1 MSGELYNCNHCEY
14 TSNKKYNLYRH
25 MVSKHINCNV
35 GKINNN
41 SNFSNIDSNNSNI
54 EVRNPNIEV
63 RNSNNGNKCTK
74 CNKILSSKSYLNKH
88 LLICKGVS
96 NPLECYICH
105 RVFSHYNSKSFHI
118 KKCKEKQFAI
128 VPVETKN
135 TEIVSVVD
143 SQNNELV
150 LNQSPPPPQAQQIIT
165 NNISGD
171 MINNIYNINLISY
184 NKEDEKIE
192 FDISHL
198 KLNEL
203 EHKIRV
209 RCPDSSFKLFC
220 DKLFENKNNQMII
233 KSNLRNKYSNIHLGM
248 NIWEKILDNYIYPI
262 LMSHIAE
269 KMIVFFNINCR
280 KMKELDDYLQIMASQ
295 GYSNSN
301 TTGYRIKY
309 RRNIEQLKLL
319 FNTFN

>member
-14 TSNKKYNLYRH
+14 KSNKKYNLYRH
-25 MVSKHINCNV
+25 MVAKHIKCNV
-35 GKINNN
+35 DICNSTNTNVNINDTNV
-41 SNFSNIDSNNSNI
+41 NINDTNVNI
-54 EVRNPNIEV
+54 NDTNVNTD
-63 RNSNNGNKCTK
+63 NKCTK

-88 LLICKGVS
+88 LLKCNGIS
-96 NPLECYICH
+96 NPLQCHICNRIFLH
-105 RVFSHYNSKSFHI
+105 RASKSYHI
-118 KKCKEKQFAI
+118 KKCKEKQFAV
-128 VPVETKN
+128 VPLETKN

-150 LNQSPPPPQAQQIIT
+150 LNESPPQAQQIIT

-269 KMIVFFNINCR
+269 KMIVFFNINSR